1 MRNIEDACST
11 PAIEY
16 TKQSWAYLTD
26 GSPSSASR
34 VVSMGIPSL
43 GEKGSSLGEIASA
56 SPVDL
61 LKGSEAFEEATETV
75 IVALCL
81 S

>member
-1 MRNIEDACST
+1 LKAHAQRPHIEQ
-11 PAIEY
+11 
-16 TKQSWAYLTD
+16 TKQCWAYLTK
-26 GSPSSASR
+26 G
-34 VVSMGIPSL
+34 SMGIPSL
-43 GEKGSSLGEIASA
+43 GERGSSLGENGSA

-61 LKGSEAFEEATETV
+61 LKASKGFEEATETM